1 MSDTTDH
8 YCKTCNRGVGV
19 RWMPRC
25 PYEDCGAFGEI
36 AVGKPLSGSGNRWIG
51 SGQKPQLLSEVPIAD
66 YERISTGTRE
76 FDRVLGGGVVT
87 GSTVLISGDPG
98 IGKSTLLLQVCIDL
112 SVAEITDEA
121 TKEKVDPLVILYV
134 SAEETNSQ
142 IKGRAVRLA
151 KESKRLY
158 LHNECDVH
166 EIAKQ
171 VIEIDPDILVID
183 SIQTM
188 IMPGVDGAAGSVT
201 QVREC
206 ALFLVDLC
214 RKRNIGCFLVAHINK
229 EGVVAGPK
237 TLEHLVDATLEFH
250 KEGLGDLR
258 SVRANKNRFGDT
270 NEMALFRMT
279 KDGLHSIENPSELL
293 LQNHK
298 DGKPGVCIGLVAS
311 GPRPFAVEFQTLL
324 GPSSVNGSSV
334 GQFKRILTGL
344 SSARATQVIAVL
356 QRRMGLD
363 LNREIFANVPG
374 GLDEVKDPALDLSFA
389 LALTSFALSTALPKS
404 LIAFGEIGLAGEVRP
419 VTYIE
424 ARIKTAMLMGFE
436 MIVGPR
442 QASYETTDI
451 VAALSTSSGVTERV
465 NSDDEMNLNERYYPV
480 SSLEEAF
487 DLFEGFVIVPPE
499 PKQSKMKKDK
509 RKNPLTLV
517 KDPEDTQS

>member
-1 MSDTTDH
+1 MTTASIMGDMVQDH
-8 YCKTCNRGVGV
+8 YCKICNRGVGPHWV
-19 RWMPRC
+19 QRC
-25 PYEDCGAFGEI
+25 PYEDCKAFGEI
-36 AVGKPLSGSGNRWIG
+36 AVGKAPATGVGNRWIG
-51 SGQKPQLLSEVPIAD
+51 SGQKPQLLSEVPVAD

-76 FDRVLGGGVVT
+76 FDRVLGGGIVT

-98 IGKSTLLLQVCIDL
+98 IGKSTLLLQVSIDL
-112 SVAEITDEA
+112 SVCDMTDDE
-121 TKEKVDPLVILYV
+121 TGLKVDNLVILYV

-142 IKGRAVRLA
+142 IKGRAVRLS
-151 KESKRLY
+151 KESKKLY

-171 VIEIDPDILVID
+171 VAEIDPDILIID

-188 IMPGVDGAAGSVT
+188 VMPGVDGAAGSVT

-214 RKRNIGCFLVAHINK
+214 RKRGVGCFLVAHINK
-229 EGVVAGPK
+229 EGNVAGPK

-258 SVRANKNRFGDT
+258 SIRANKNRFGDT

-324 GPSSVNGSSV
+324 GPSATNG
-334 GQFKRILTGL
+334 GATGTYKRILTGL
-344 SSARATQVIAVL
+344 SSSRATQVIAVL

-374 GLDEVKDPALDLSFA
+374 GLEEIKDPALDLSFA
-389 LALTSFALSTALPKS
+389 LALTSFALGTALPKS

-442 QASYETTDI
+442 QASFETTDI
-451 VAALSTSSGVTERV
+451 VAALS
-465 NSDDEMNLNERYYPV
+465 NSDDEMNLSERYYPV
-480 SSLEEAF
+480 ASLEEAF

-499 PKQSKMKKDK
+499 PKQSKMKRDK

-517 KDPEDTQS
+517 PDPE

>member
-1 MSDTTDH
+1 MSDEKITDH
-8 YCKTCNRGVGV
+8 YCKTCNRGVGP
-19 RWMPRC
+19 RWVQRC
-25 PYEDCGAFGEI
+25 PYEDCKAFGEI
-36 AVGKPLSGSGNRWIG
+36 AAGKPISGSTNRWIG
-51 SGQKPQLLSEVPIAD
+51 SGQKPQLLSEVPVAD

-112 SVAEITDEA
+112 SVADMTDEV

-171 VIEIDPDILVID
+171 VVEIDPDILVID

-188 IMPGVDGAAGSVT
+188 VMPGVDGAAGSVT

-214 RKRNIGCFLVAHINK
+214 RKRGIGCFLVAHINK

-298 DGKPGVCIGLVAS
+298 DGKPGVCIGLVSS

-324 GPSSVNGSSV
+324 GPSSVNGSSA
-334 GQFKRILTGL
+334 GQHKRIFTGL
-344 SSARATQVIAVL
+344 SSSRATQVIAVL

-363 LNREIFANVPG
+363 LNREIIASVPG
-374 GLDEVKDPALDLSFA
+374 GLDDIKDPALDLSLA
-389 LALTSFALSTALPKS
+389 LALTSFALGTAFPKS
-404 LIAFGEIGLAGEVRP
+404 LITFGEIGLAGEVRP

-424 ARIKTAMLMGFE
+424 ARIKTAMLMGFD

-451 VAALSTSSGVTERV
+451 VAALS
-465 NSDDEMNLNERYYPV
+465 NSDDEINLSERYYPV

-499 PKQSKMKKDK
+499 PKQSKMKNDK
-509 RKNPLTLV
+509 RKTPLTLV
-517 KDPEDTQS
+517 KNPDRDIDKNFD

>member
-1 MSDTTDH
+1 MSDEKITDH
-8 YCKTCNRGVGV
+8 YCKVCNRSVGQ
-19 RWMPRC
+19 RWEQRC
-25 PYEDCGAFGEI
+25 PYEDCKAFGEI
-36 AVGKPLSGSGNRWIG
+36 AAGKPPSTGATNRWIG
-51 SGQKPQLLSEVPIAD
+51 SGQKPQLLSEVPVAD

-76 FDRVLGGGVVT
+76 FDRVLGGGIVT

-112 SVAEITDEA
+112 SVADVTDEA
-121 TKEKVDPLVILYV
+121 TKEAADPLVILYV

-151 KESKRLY
+151 KESKKLY

-171 VIEIDPDILVID
+171 IVEIDPDILVID

-188 IMPGVDGAAGSVT
+188 VMPGVDGAAGSVT

-206 ALFLVDLC
+206 ALFLVDIC
-214 RKRNIGCFLVAHINK
+214 RKRSVGCFLVAHINK

-270 NEMALFRMT
+270 NELALFRMT

-298 DGKPGVCIGLVAS
+298 DGKSGVCLGLVAT

-324 GPSSVNGSSV
+324 GPSSTNGTSA
-334 GQFKRILTGL
+334 GQYKRIMTGF
-344 SSARATQVIAVL
+344 SSSRATQVIAVL

-374 GLDEVKDPALDLSFA
+374 GLEEIKDPALDLSFA

-442 QASYETTDI
+442 QASYETMDI
-451 VAALSTSSGVTERV
+451 VAALS
-465 NSDDEMNLNERYYPV
+465 NSDDEINLAERYYPV

-499 PKQSKMKKDK
+499 PKQSKMKKEK

-517 KDPEDTQS
+517 DPDS